1 MDKSRDNIENMF
13 NDIAPKYDVLNHILS
28 MGIDREWRDKV
39 VKEVSQHHPREILD
53 VAAGTCDLSIAIAK
67 GCKDAHITAV
77 DLSGE
82 MLQVGRLKVKRED
95 LEKQI
100 DIEKQDATEM
110 SFQDG
115 SVDVLTVAF
124 GVRNF
129 EDLDKGLREFHRVL
143 REDGHLYI
151 LEFSKP
157 RKGFFSVVYSLY
169 FKHLLPFIGGVISNN
184 KRAYTYLPA
193 SVLSFPYGEEFEAKL
208 REVGFR
214 DVKSKQLTFGIAT
227 LYSAKY

>member
-1 MDKSRDNIENMF
+1 
-13 NDIAPKYDVLNHILS
+13 
-28 MGIDREWRDKV
+28 
-39 VKEVSQHHPREILD
+39 
-53 VAAGTCDLSIAIAK
+53 
-67 GCKDAHITAV
+67 
-77 DLSGE
+77 
-82 MLQVGRLKVKRED
+82 
-95 LEKQI
+95 
-100 DIEKQDATEM
+100 
-110 SFQDG
+110 
-115 SVDVLTVAF
+115 
-124 GVRNF
+124 
-129 EDLDKGLREFHRVL
+129 
-143 REDGHLYI
+143 YI